1 MKFTIPVAP
10 RTKKNSQSFVTLRTG
25 RTLLLPS
32 KTYRE
37 FEKNVVTWCK
47 TNLFN
52 FTPYS
57 SPVNMSCRFY
67 MDKNY
72 KSDLVGY
79 LQAIQDALIKANVI
93 EDDNH
98 NIISTVDGS
107 EVLLDRKNPRIE
119 VTITP
124 KELKD
129 NVVPFPKQK
138 DNEHQIT
145 IMEVIE
151 KGDKDD

>member
-32 KTYRE
+32 KTYKE
-37 FEKNVVTWCK
+37 FEKKVVSWCK
-47 TNLFN
+47 INLTDFEPLN
-52 FTPYS
+52 
-57 SPVNMSCRFY
+57 SPVNMSCKFY

-79 LQAIQDALIKANVI
+79 LQAIQDALIKAGVI

-98 NIISTVDGS
+98 NIIASVDGS
-107 EVLLDRKNPRIE
+107 EVLLDRSNPRIE
-119 VTITP
+119 IEVNHKNVTIP
-124 KELKD
+124 D
-129 NVVPFPKQK
+129 NIVKFPIKGG
-138 DNEHQIT
+138 DN
-145 IMEVIE
+145 
-151 KGDKDD
+151 GDKVS